1 MNKKGPSKQPQT
13 PSNDVT
19 AAIAAYEQED
29 YSGSLNLLKK
39 NCAPF
44 HHAQAFIHYQLA
56 MRSRDRGAVRHHIDE
71 AAISAR
77 QASILCPSSTIL
89 AHFCACTLYD
99 LATFDQ
105 EYDEVIKECN
115 RALEIK
121 NPTDEISSFFFKDP
135 SQDWEIEKTKQELRD
150 LINKCE
156 WKKRWVAISSEQR
169 ANESAN
175 AATERVESNQNQL
188 RSLSAEAKSNF
199 FQVRIEELER
209 VLIYGTQKD
218 LFLEAIKF
226 AKERKTWRFWECGEC
241 CTIFNEWHSCM
252 GHLRVS
258 HDLKFQ
264 HHVLKILPIKVDND
278 SVELITKG
286 GWKPVDTTEAARK
299 GLEDQNWPLRDDKK
313 RLALLER
320 LCGTLQMLLRYKY
333 LTQTDIVG
341 VIIDAICILKTRFS
355 DSQLRHIGLNSLR
368 LVFFLE
374 SSQFTRILGRLQNV
388 SGALCRIPRMDNSME
403 EQLAGSQTFG
413 IKEELVLS
421 EDSSCLSLDGIQNI
435 SDDFVSWLYEG
446 HDVEEAFRLWTS
458 LRESNEVLKA
468 ERHEYLIKQKAV
480 EAVDGICGD
489 ETKRREKNPESM
501 KEAFASLLRGRK
513 EVLEEGNGNATS
525 DQFELEFI
533 FNLLE
538 TDPVTAY
545 QFEEKPRM
553 HESLNPSDD
562 CLSEKISFW
571 RKQLQANVSTIGFH
585 FFSQLGELCACDYGL
600 IVLPI
605 LKSFMKARL
614 EQLVHDSIL
623 KVQKKRKIIGTEQ
636 NLSIVLRENPNT
648 EMGERADDLQQPIE
662 IDDRSPEQNLEYQRQ
677 SADEVNALGTGLG
690 KEAADSFLIMLLQVI
705 IPQLYAIHIIIT
717 FPCIVCAFFKICG
730 ANHQGEAVDP
740 TELRIALST
749 YDRDRND
756 PIEGQ
761 VMDASEFLVIILR
774 SLHEAFYTGNHDIVP
789 DDLYKGNWDCLDSEC
804 WVHRRFGMDR
814 LDHIKCDAR
823 ICRKES
829 RHQKYSSL
837 FLSLDA
843 SSLTKLQYLYNRE
856 SFVELFER
864 AVMFG
869 RLNCEYCNRRSIRI
883 THELLRTPKVFTT
896 VISWPRDDESSEN
909 ISKTWNIL
917 HNKVNLKKLYE
928 GINDINDCSYFLLS
942 MVTGSW
948 IDVVSTCK
956 ARSLL
961 PKILFYVCNSA
972 TY

>member
-99 LATFDQ
+99 LATSDQ

-156 WKKRWVAISSEQR
+156 RKKRWVAISSERR

-188 RSLSAEAKSNF
+188 RSLRYSPKIFLVCLDTAKSFWNTEMSAEAKSNF

-299 GLEDQNWPLRDDKK
+299 GLEDQNWPLSDDKK

-341 VIIDAICILKTRFS
+341 VINDAICILKTRFS
-355 DSQLRHIGLNSLR
+355 DSQLRNIGLNSLR

-374 SSQFTRILGRLQNV
+374 SSQLTRILGRLQNV
-388 SGALCRIPRMDNSME
+388 SGALCRIPSMDNSME

-468 ERHEYLIKQKAV
+468 ELFLFFKTERSNFLRLCEERHEYLIKQKVV

-501 KEAFASLLRGRK
+501 KEAFASLLRGRQ

-545 QFEEKPRM
+545 QFEEKPRI

-562 CLSEKISFW
+562 CVSEKISFW

-585 FFSQLGELCACDYGL
+585 FFSQ
-600 IVLPI
+600 
-605 LKSFMKARL
+605 
-614 EQLVHDSIL
+614 
-623 KVQKKRKIIGTEQ
+623 
-636 NLSIVLRENPNT
+636 
-648 EMGERADDLQQPIE
+648 
-662 IDDRSPEQNLEYQRQ
+662 
-677 SADEVNALGTGLG
+677 
-690 KEAADSFLIMLLQVI
+690 VI
-705 IPQLYAIHIIIT
+705 P
-717 FPCIVCAFFKICG
+717 
-730 ANHQGEAVDP
+730 
-740 TELRIALST
+740 
-749 YDRDRND
+749 
-756 PIEGQ
+756 
-761 VMDASEFLVIILR
+761 
-774 SLHEAFYTGNHDIVP
+774 
-789 DDLYKGNWDCLDSEC
+789 
-804 WVHRRFGMDR
+804 
-814 LDHIKCDAR
+814 
-823 ICRKES
+823 
-829 RHQKYSSL
+829 
-837 FLSLDA
+837 
-843 SSLTKLQYLYNRE
+843 
-856 SFVELFER
+856 
-864 AVMFG
+864 
-869 RLNCEYCNRRSIRI
+869 
-883 THELLRTPKVFTT
+883 
-896 VISWPRDDESSEN
+896 
-909 ISKTWNIL
+909 
-917 HNKVNLKKLYE
+917 
-928 GINDINDCSYFLLS
+928 
-942 MVTGSW
+942 
-948 IDVVSTCK
+948 
-956 ARSLL
+956 
-961 PKILFYVCNSA
+961 
-972 TY
+972 

>member
-458 LRESNEVLKA
+458 LRESNE
-468 ERHEYLIKQKAV
+468 KAV

-571 RKQLQANVSTIGFH
+571 RKQLQAN
-585 FFSQLGELCACDYGL
+585 LGELCACDYGL

-690 KEAADSFLIMLLQVI
+690 KEAADSFLIMLL
-705 IPQLYAIHIIIT
+705 
-717 FPCIVCAFFKICG
+717 
-730 ANHQGEAVDP
+730 QGEAVDP

-869 RLNCEYCNRRSIRI
+869 RLNCEYCNRRRI
-883 THELLRTPKVFTT
+883 VNSPSAFFT
-896 VISWPRDDESSEN
+896 
-909 ISKTWNIL
+909 
-917 HNKVNLKKLYE
+917 
-928 GINDINDCSYFLLS
+928 
-942 MVTGSW
+942 MVTISNINSIKTPIVLGSL
-948 IDVVSTCK
+948 V
-956 ARSLL
+956 LGL
-961 PKILFYVCNSA
+961 MLFPPAKQEAYYRRFCFMFA
-972 TY
+972 TAPHTERAGS

>member
-99 LATFDQ
+99 LATSDQ

-156 WKKRWVAISSEQR
+156 RKKRWVAISSERR

-175 AATERVESNQNQL
+175 AATERVQSNQNQL
-188 RSLSAEAKSNF
+188 RSLRYSPKIFLVCLDTAKSFWNTEMSAEAKSNF

-299 GLEDQNWPLRDDKK
+299 CLEDQNWPLRDDKK

-341 VIIDAICILKTRFS
+341 VIIDAISILKTRFS

-458 LRESNEVLKA
+458 LRESNE
-468 ERHEYLIKQKAV
+468 KAV

-571 RKQLQANVSTIGFH
+571 RKQLQAN
-585 FFSQLGELCACDYGL
+585 LGELCACDYGL

-690 KEAADSFLIMLLQVI
+690 KEAADSFLIMLLQSLW
-705 IPQLYAIHIIIT
+705 QLGDFQDECMKLCHSHHNHIGD
-717 FPCIVCAFFKICG
+717 PCIVCAFFKICG

-740 TELRIALST
+740 TELKIALST

-774 SLHEAFYTGNHDIVP
+774 SLHEAFY
-789 DDLYKGNWDCLDSEC
+789 
-804 WVHRRFGMDR
+804 
-814 LDHIKCDAR
+814 
-823 ICRKES
+823 
-829 RHQKYSSL
+829 
-837 FLSLDA
+837 
-843 SSLTKLQYLYNRE
+843 
-856 SFVELFER
+856 
-864 AVMFG
+864 
-869 RLNCEYCNRRSIRI
+869 
-883 THELLRTPKVFTT
+883 T

-928 GINDINDCSYFLLS
+928 GINDINDCSHFLLS
-942 MVTGSW
+942 MVCFSRDRQQSFCFFYNGDDKQYKQHQDTNSVGVTGSW

>member
-105 EYDEVIKECN
+105 EYDE
-115 RALEIK
+115 
-121 NPTDEISSFFFKDP
+121 
-135 SQDWEIEKTKQELRD
+135 
-150 LINKCE
+150 
-156 WKKRWVAISSEQR
+156 
-169 ANESAN
+169 
-175 AATERVESNQNQL
+175 
-188 RSLSAEAKSNF
+188 
-199 FQVRIEELER
+199 
-209 VLIYGTQKD
+209 KD

-458 LRESNEVLKA
+458 LRESNE
-468 ERHEYLIKQKAV
+468 KAV

-571 RKQLQANVSTIGFH
+571 RKQLQAN
-585 FFSQLGELCACDYGL
+585 LGELCACDYGL

-690 KEAADSFLIMLLQVI
+690 KEAADSFLIMLL
-705 IPQLYAIHIIIT
+705 
-717 FPCIVCAFFKICG
+717 
-730 ANHQGEAVDP
+730 QGEAVDP

-869 RLNCEYCNRRSIRI
+869 RLNCEYCNRRRI
-883 THELLRTPKVFTT
+883 VNSPSAFFT
-896 VISWPRDDESSEN
+896 
-909 ISKTWNIL
+909 
-917 HNKVNLKKLYE
+917 
-928 GINDINDCSYFLLS
+928 
-942 MVTGSW
+942 MVTISNINSIKTPIVLGSL
-948 IDVVSTCK
+948 V
-956 ARSLL
+956 LGL
-961 PKILFYVCNSA
+961 MLFPPAKQEAYYRRFCFMFA
-972 TY
+972 TAPHTERAGS

>member
-458 LRESNEVLKA
+458 LRESNE
-468 ERHEYLIKQKAV
+468 KAV

-571 RKQLQANVSTIGFH
+571 RKQLQAN
-585 FFSQLGELCACDYGL
+585 
-600 IVLPI
+600 
-605 LKSFMKARL
+605 ARL

-690 KEAADSFLIMLLQVI
+690 KEAADSFLIMLL
-705 IPQLYAIHIIIT
+705 
-717 FPCIVCAFFKICG
+717 
-730 ANHQGEAVDP
+730 QGEAVDP

-869 RLNCEYCNRRSIRI
+869 RLNCEYCNRRRI
-883 THELLRTPKVFTT
+883 VNSPSAFFT
-896 VISWPRDDESSEN
+896 
-909 ISKTWNIL
+909 
-917 HNKVNLKKLYE
+917 
-928 GINDINDCSYFLLS
+928 
-942 MVTGSW
+942 MVTISNINSIKTPIVLGSL
-948 IDVVSTCK
+948 V
-956 ARSLL
+956 LGL
-961 PKILFYVCNSA
+961 MLFPPAKQEAYYRRFCFMFA
-972 TY
+972 TAPHTERAGS